1 MDKALIFVV
10 DDDASTRRL
19 LRHWLEKEDYRVL
32 DFESGEE
39 CLRMM
44 DREPSAICLDIVMHG
59 MDGIEVLKRIKKINS
74 DVPVIMITAEDTV
87 DTAVEAMREGAY
99 DYMVKPTDKVRF
111 KTTVK
116 RSLENYALIAEV
128 KRIRRELKKKY
139 EFENIIGKS
148 RSVQRLFDQIDKVLN
163 TNITVLIEGE
173 TGTGKELVAK
183 AIHYNSNRKRG
194 PFVDINCGA
203 IPENLQESEFFGFEK
218 GAFTGA
224 THAKKGKLETAHEGT
239 LFLDEISDMG
249 KQTQVKLLRFLQEKN
264 FERIGGRKKIEVS
277 VRIISA
283 TNRMLKDAVKEGD
296 FREDLYYRLAVY
308 PIYVPP
314 LRERKDDIPILATH
328 FLKKYQDETSKEI
341 NTISNEA
348 MEALTIYRWPGNVRE
363 LENTIYRAMVSADSD
378 IIDINCLP
386 EALQEERLI
395 EVDSQK
401 IIRLSDIE
409 KKALVNALKA
419 TEGNITQAAKALNI
433 GRNTLYRKLLRYQ
446 LHKTYPELTKSMSK
460 AKNRGMSE

>member
-19 LRHWLEKEDYRVL
+19 LRHWLEKEGYRVL

>member
-163 TNITVLIEGE
+163 TNITVLIEGK

>member
-19 LRHWLEKEDYRVL
+19 LRHWLEKEGYRVL

-163 TNITVLIEGE
+163 TNITVLIEGK

>member
-111 KTTVK
+111 KTTVR

-224 THAKKGKLETAHEGT
+224 THVKKGKLETAHEGT

-249 KQTQVKLLRFLQEKN
+249 KQTQVKLLRFLQEKS

-283 TNRMLKDAVKEGD
+283 TNRMLKDAVKEED